1 MIQRICT
8 THLHHVFMSLKILLN
23 GSQGRMGQAIS
34 AIAEAN
40 DAEIVA
46 ACDAGDD
53 PRAGIDAC
61 EAVIDFSFHEV
72 TVEIARLAAA
82 HGCPLVIGTTGHT
95 ADEKTAILESV
106 KGKIPVVWAGNYSVG
121 VNTLNYLTRKAA
133 TILGD
138 PYEPEV
144 LEMHH
149 HHKKDA
155 PSGTAERLIEIL
167 KDSYQLKDEE
177 VVHGREG
184 LVGARPRREI
194 GVHAIRGGDI
204 VGEHTVYF
212 CGDGERIELT
222 HRAADRKIFAQG
234 AVRAARWAV
243 GQTPGIYNMEDV
255 LGLND

>member
-1 MIQRICT
+1 
-8 THLHHVFMSLKILLN
+8 MSLKLLLN
-23 GSQGRMGQAIS
+23 GARGRMGV
-34 AIAEAN
+34 AIATIAN
-40 DAEIVA
+40 DNGAEIVS

-53 PRAGIDAC
+53 PSIDITRC
-61 EAVIDFSFHEV
+61 EAIIDFSYHEV
-72 TVEIARLAAA
+72 TPSIAELAVANKL
-82 HGCPLVIGTTGHT
+82 PLVIGTTGHT
-95 ADEKTAILESV
+95 AEEKARILGIVE
-106 KGKIPVVWAGNYSVG
+106 GKIPVVWAGNYSVG

-133 TILGD
+133 CILGER
-138 PYEPEV
+138 YEPEV

-167 KDSYQLKDEE
+167 KDSYALNDEQ

-184 LVGARPRREI
+184 LIGARPSKEI

-222 HRAADRKIFAQG
+222 HRATDRKIFAQG
-234 AVRAARWAV
+234 AIRAAQWATH
-243 GQTPGIYNMEDV
+243 QEPGVYNMEDV
-255 LGLND
+255 LGLTD

>member
-1 MIQRICT
+1 MP
-8 THLHHVFMSLKILLN
+8 LKLLLN
-23 GSQGRMGQAIS
+23 GSRGRMGLAIS
-34 AIAEAN
+34 AIAEDN
-40 DAEIVA
+40 DAEIVS

-53 PRAGIDAC
+53 PSAKIESC
-61 EAVIDFSFHEV
+61 EAIIDFSFHDV
-72 TVEIARLAAA
+72 TASMAALAVANNL
-82 HGCPLVIGTTGHT
+82 PLVIGTTGHT
-95 ADEKTAILESV
+95 PEEKTQILQTVE
-106 KGKIPVVWAGNYSVG
+106 GKVPVVWAGNYSVG

-133 TILGD
+133 GILGEQ
-138 PYEPEV
+138 YEPEV

-167 KDSYQLKDEE
+167 KDGYGLNNDQ

-184 LVGARPRREI
+184 LVGARPRKEI

-222 HRAADRKIFAQG
+222 HRATDRKIFAQG
-234 AVRAARWAV
+234 AVRAAQWAV
-243 GQTPGIYNMEDV
+243 GKAPGVYNMEDV
-255 LGLND
+255 LGLTD

>member
-1 MIQRICT
+1 MA
-8 THLHHVFMSLKILLN
+8 LKILLN
-23 GSQGRMGQAIS
+23 GARGRMGVAIS

-40 DAEIVA
+40 NASIHS
-46 ACDAGDD
+46 ACDSGDD
-53 PRAGIDAC
+53 PTAKLAEC
-61 EAVIDFSFHEV
+61 EAIIDFSFHEI
-72 TVEIARLAAA
+72 TAKMAELAVAQNI
-82 HGCPLVIGTTGHT
+82 PLVIGTTGHT
-95 ADEKTAILESV
+95 AEEKEQILTTI

-133 TILGD
+133 QILGD
-138 PYEPEV
+138 AYEPEV

-167 KDSYQLKDEE
+167 KEGYQLNDEQ

-184 LVGARPRREI
+184 LVGARPRKEI

-222 HRAADRKIFAQG
+222 HRATDRKIFAIG
-234 AVRAARWAV
+234 SVRAAHWAT
-243 GQTPGIYNMEDV
+243 QQAPGLYNMEDV
-255 LGLND
+255 LGLTD

>member
-1 MIQRICT
+1 MP
-8 THLHHVFMSLKILLN
+8 LKLLLN
-23 GSQGRMGQAIS
+23 GSRGRMGVAIA
-34 AIAEAN
+34 AIAEDN
-40 DAEIVA
+40 DATIIS

-53 PRAGIDAC
+53 ASSDIAKC

-72 TVEIARLAAA
+72 TAAIAELAVK
-82 HGCPLVIGTTGHT
+82 HNLPLVIGTTGHI
-95 ADEKTAILESV
+95 ADEKAQILSTVE
-106 KGKIPVVWAGNYSVG
+106 GKIPVVWAGNYSVG

-133 TILGD
+133 GILGER
-138 PYEPEV
+138 YEPEV

-155 PSGTAERLIEIL
+155 PSGTAERLIDIL
-167 KDSYQLKDEE
+167 KDSYALDDEQ

-184 LVGARPRREI
+184 LVGARPRKEI

-222 HRAADRKIFAQG
+222 HRATDRKIFAQG
-234 AVRAARWAV
+234 AVRAAHWAV
-243 GQTPGIYNMEDV
+243 GQTPGVYNMEDV
-255 LGLND
+255 LGLTD

>member
-1 MIQRICT
+1 
-8 THLHHVFMSLKILLN
+8 MSLKLLLN
-23 GSQGRMGQAIS
+23 GSRGRMGIAIS
-34 AIAEAN
+34 AIANDN
-40 DAEIVA
+40 DAEIIS

-53 PRAGIDAC
+53 PSAKIDAC
-61 EAVIDFSFHEV
+61 EAIIDFSFHEV
-72 TVEIARLAAA
+72 TTGIAELAVANKL
-82 HGCPLVIGTTGHT
+82 PLVIGTTGHT
-95 ADEKTAILESV
+95 AEEKAQILNAV
-106 KGKIPVVWAGNYSVG
+106 AGKIPVVWAGNYSVG

-133 TILGD
+133 AILGEK
-138 PYEPEV
+138 YEPEV

-167 KDSYQLKDEE
+167 KDGYGLNDEQ

-184 LVGARPRREI
+184 LVGARPRKEI

-222 HRAADRKIFAQG
+222 HRATDRKIFAQG
-234 AVRAARWAV
+234 AVRAAQWAV
-243 GQTPGIYNMEDV
+243 GKAPGVYNMEDV
-255 LGLND
+255 LGLTD